1 MSALLTARDLGVTL
15 RHRAVLAGVEL
26 DLAPGE
32 VVGLIGPNGAGKTTL
47 LRALAGL
54 VPAQGTIT
62 LEGRPLAD
70 FTPAERGQRV
80 GFLPQDGGVAWALPV
95 AELVAL
101 GRLPHSGPFRAPGSA
116 DRAAVDRALATLE
129 LEPLRRRPVT
139 ELSGGER
146 ARALLARVLAGEP
159 RLLLADEPVA
169 GLDPAHL
176 LRVMA
181 ELRRLAAAGTAVVVV
196 LHDLTLAARYCDRLL
211 LLDQGRLVLQGAPL
225 AVLGSAQAA
234 RSYGVRLTLGDLG
247 GGAVVVAEG

>member
-1 MSALLTARDLGVTL
+1 MSALMTANDLGVTL
-15 RHRAVLAGVEL
+15 RHRAVLAGIAL
-26 DLAPGE
+26 ALAPGE

-54 VPAQGTIT
+54 VAAQGRIT
-62 LEGRPLAD
+62 LEGRPLRD
-70 FTPAERGQRV
+70 FTPAERGQRI

-95 AELVAL
+95 EELVAL
-101 GRLPHSGPFRAPGSA
+101 GRLPRSGPFRAPGGA
-116 DRAAVDRALATLE
+116 DRAAVARALATLE

-169 GLDPAHL
+169 GLDPAHQ

-196 LHDLTLAARYCDRLL
+196 LHDLTLAARSCDRLL
-211 LLDQGRLVLQGAPL
+211 LLDEGRLVLQGAPL
-225 AVLGSAQAA
+225 EVLGSAQAA
-234 RSYGVRLTLGDLG
+234 QSYGVRLALGELG
-247 GGAVVVAEG
+247 GGVAVVAEG